1 MQEIWKPVPGYEG
14 FYEVSNLGRVR
25 SFDRFVRSGRGGL
38 RPVPGQFMAFR
49 VNQRGY
55 AVAYLSLNGNNRG
68 RIVHGLV
75 AEAFLA
81 ADATRPFIN
90 HIDGNKLNNHA
101 SNLERCTQREN
112 VVHAYTTGLTVGRH
126 SGETHS
132 RAILT
137 EAIVR
142 QARILFSRG
151 IPTSTAAQMLGVTRN
166 SLRAVR
172 RGETWKHVV

>member
-1 MQEIWKPVPGYEG
+1 MQEIWKPVLGYEG
-14 FYEVSNLGRVR
+14 IYEISDLGRLRSVDRLVR
-25 SFDRFVRSGRGGL
+25 SNYGGL
-38 RPVPGQFMAFR
+38 KPIPGQIMACP
-49 VNQRGY
+49 VNERGY
-55 AVAYLSLNGNNRG
+55 AVATLRRDGGKRSRV
-68 RIVHGLV
+68 VHGLV
-75 AEAFLA
+75 AESFLP
-81 ADATRPFIN
+81 ADPARPNIN
-90 HIDGNKLNNHA
+90 HIDGNKLNNSA
-101 SNLERCTQREN
+101 SNLERCTQQEN
-112 VVHAYTTGLTVGRH
+112 VVHAYETGLTVGRH